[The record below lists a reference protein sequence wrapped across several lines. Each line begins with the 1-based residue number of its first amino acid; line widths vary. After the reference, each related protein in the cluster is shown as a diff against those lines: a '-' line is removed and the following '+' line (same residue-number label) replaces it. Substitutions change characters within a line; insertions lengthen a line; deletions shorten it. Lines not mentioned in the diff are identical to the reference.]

1 MKVVNGPFAAIIGG
15 AYSNKGSPMRKLL
28 LSAAA
33 TMLIAG
39 PASAADLA
47 VKAPPPGAAF
57 IASPWDGPYIGANL
71 GYGATSF
78 EETISVPGASASASE
93 HANGVVGGFQ
103 AGYNK
108 QYGTFVLGLETDF
121 ELTSISKTDAFGVTT
136 KLPWFGTTR
145 TRLGFLLNPALL
157 LYATGGVAYGRVEE
171 SVPGASVKI
180 PGVGWTAGAGLQW
193 ALTPQWSIGAEYL
206 HVELDGPSENVGG
219 ISIDTKAKTDLG
231 RATLNY
237 KF

>member
-1 MKVVNGPFAAIIGG
+1 
-15 AYSNKGSPMRKLL
+15 MRKLL
-28 LSAAA
+28 LSAVA

-47 VKAPPPGAAF
+47 VRPPPPGAAY
-57 IASPWDGPYIGANL
+57 IASPWDGLYIGGNV
-71 GYGATSF
+71 GYGETSF
-78 EETISVPGASASASE
+78 EFPGISFHG
-93 HANGVVGGFQ
+93 NGVVGGFQ
-103 AGYNK
+103 VGYNK

-121 ELTSISKTDAFGVTT
+121 DLTSIKTTNFGVTD

-145 TRLGFLLNPALL
+145 GRVGFLLNPAWL
-157 LYATGGVAYGRVEE
+157 LYATGGVAYGRLEE
-171 SVPGASVKI
+171 SGFGASVKVS
-180 PGVGWTAGAGLQW
+180 GVGWAAGAGVQY

-206 HVELDGPSENVGG
+206 HVELDHVISSGG
-219 ISIDTKAKTDLG
+219 DVTTKTDLG

>member
-1 MKVVNGPFAAIIGG
+1 MVGCHFDAITAGCSMRG
-15 AYSNKGSPMRKLL
+15 RPMRKLL

-39 PASAADLA
+39 ATDAADLA
-47 VKAPPPGAAF
+47 VKAPAPGAGY
-57 IASPWDGPYIGANL
+57 IASTWDGLYIGGNV
-71 GYGATSF
+71 GYGTTSF
-78 EETISVPGASASASE
+78 EETASVPGASASVSE
-93 HANGVVGGFQ
+93 HASGVVGGFQ

-121 ELTSISKTDAFGVTT
+121 ELTSISKTDAFGITT

-157 LYATGGVAYGRVEE
+157 LYATGGVAYGRVEQ
-171 SVPGASVKI
+171 SVPGASTKT
-180 PGVGWTAGAGLQW
+180 PGVGWTAGAGLQY

-206 HVELDGPSENVGG
+206 HVELDGPSGNVGR
-219 ISIDTKAKTDLG
+219 ISIDTKPNTHLG

>member
-1 MKVVNGPFAAIIGG
+1 
-15 AYSNKGSPMRKLL
+15 MRKLL

-39 PASAADLA
+39 PASAADLG
-47 VKAPPPGAAF
+47 VRPAPVAPAF
-57 IASPWDGPYIGANL
+57 IASPWDGPYIGVNL
-71 GYGATSF
+71 GFGTTDFDITATGLG
-78 EETISVPGASASASE
+78 TVASQ
-93 HANGVVGGFQ
+93 HADGVVGGVQ
-103 AGYNK
+103 LGYNK
-108 QYGTFVLGLETDF
+108 QFGTFVVGLETDF
-121 ELTSISKTDAFGVTT
+121 DATSIEKTDLGVTT

-145 TRLGFLLNPALL
+145 GRFGFLVNPTLL
-157 LYATGGVAYGRVEE
+157 FYGTGGVAYGRVEV

-180 PGVGWTAGAGLQW
+180 PGVGWAAGAGVQW

-206 HVELDGPSENVGG
+206 HVELDGPSASAGG
-219 ISIDTKAKTDLG
+219 ISIDTKATTDLG

>member
-1 MKVVNGPFAAIIGG
+1 
-15 AYSNKGSPMRKLL
+15 MRKLL

-47 VKAPPPGAAF
+47 VKAHPPAAAF
-57 IASPWDGPYIGANL
+57 IASPWDGLYIGANL
-71 GYGATSF
+71 GYG
-78 EETISVPGASASASE
+78 ETTFDVTASVPGASASVSE
-93 HANGVVGGFQ
+93 HANGVVGGVQ
-103 AGYNK
+103 VGYNK
-108 QYGTFVLGLETDF
+108 QFGTFVLGVETDF
-121 ELTSISKTDAFGVTT
+121 DLTSIEKTTNGVTT

-145 TRLGFLLNPALL
+145 GRLGFLVNPALL
-157 LYATGGVAYGRVEE
+157 LYGTGGVAYGRAEV

-180 PGVGWTAGAGLQW
+180 PGVGWAAGAGVQY
-193 ALTPQWSIGAEYL
+193 AFTPQWSIGAEYL
-206 HVELDGPSENVGG
+206 HVELDGPSAHIGALS
-219 ISIDTKAKTDLG
+219 ISTKATTDLG

>member
-1 MKVVNGPFAAIIGG
+1 MKVVSGPFAAIIGG
-15 AYSNKGSPMRKLL
+15 AYSKKGSPMRKLL

-47 VKAPPPGAAF
+47 VKAPPPGPAY
-57 IASPWDGPYIGANL
+57 IASPWDGLYIGGNL
-71 GYGATSF
+71 GYGETSF
-78 EETISVPGASASASE
+78 EATASIPGASATASV
-93 HANGVVGGFQ
+93 HGNGVVGGFQ

-121 ELTSISKTDAFGVTT
+121 DLTSIENTTAGVST

-145 TRLGFLLNPALL
+145 TRLGFLVNPALL
-157 LYATGGVAYGRVEE
+157 LYGTGGVAYGRVEE
-171 SVPGASVKI
+171 SVPGASVKV
-180 PGVGWTAGAGLQW
+180 PGVGWTAGAGVQY
-193 ALTPQWSIGAEYL
+193 AFTPQWSIGAEYL
-206 HVELDGPSENVGG
+206 HIELDGPSENVGG
-219 ISIDTKAKTDLG
+219 ISIDTKAKTNLG

>member
-1 MKVVNGPFAAIIGG
+1 
-15 AYSNKGSPMRKLL
+15 MRKLL

-47 VKAPPPGAAF
+47 VKAPPPGGPAY
-57 IASPWDGPYIGANL
+57 IASPWDGLYVGGNV
-71 GYGATSF
+71 GYGETSF
-78 EETISVPGASASASE
+78 EATATGFGTLASVHG
-93 HANGVVGGFQ
+93 NGVVGGFQ

-121 ELTSISKTDAFGVTT
+121 DLTSIKNTTAGVDT

-145 TRLGFLLNPALL
+145 TRLGFLVNPTLL
-157 LYATGGVAYGRVEE
+157 FYGTGGVAYGRVEE
-171 SVPGASVKI
+171 SVPGASVKV
-180 PGVGWTAGAGLQW
+180 PGVGWAAGAGIQY

-206 HVELDGPSENVGG
+206 HVELDGPSANVGG

>member
-1 MKVVNGPFAAIIGG
+1 
-15 AYSNKGSPMRKLL
+15 MRKLL

-39 PASAADLA
+39 PACAADLGVRA
-47 VKAPPPGAAF
+47 APAPAF
-57 IASPWDGPYIGANL
+57 IASPWDGLYIGGNV
-71 GYGATSF
+71 GYGETNFDVTATGF
-78 EETISVPGASASASE
+78 GTLASVHG
-93 HANGVVGGFQ
+93 NGVVGGFQ

-121 ELTSISKTDAFGVTT
+121 DLTSIENTTAGVST

-145 TRLGFLLNPALL
+145 TRLGFLVNPALL
-157 LYATGGVAYGRVEE
+157 LYGTGGVAYGRVEE
-171 SVPGASVKI
+171 SVPGASLKI
-180 PGVGWTAGAGLQW
+180 PGVGWAAGAGVQY
-193 ALTPQWSIGAEYL
+193 AFTPQWSIGAEYL
-206 HVELDGPSENVGG
+206 HVELDGPSANIGG
-219 ISIDTKAKTDLG
+219 LSVSTKATTDLG

>member
-1 MKVVNGPFAAIIGG
+1 
-15 AYSNKGSPMRKLL
+15 MRKLL

-33 TMLIAG
+33 MVLIAG
-39 PASAADLA
+39 PTYAADLA

-57 IASPWDGPYIGANL
+57 IASPWDGLYIGANL
-71 GYGATSF
+71 GYGTTDF
-78 EETISVPGASASASE
+78 DVTASGFSTSE
-93 HANGVVGGFQ
+93 HASGVVGGFQ
-103 AGYNK
+103 VGYNK

-121 ELTSISKTDAFGVTT
+121 DLTSISKTDAFGITT

-145 TRLGFLLNPALL
+145 GRVGFLVNPVLL
-157 LYATGGVAYGRVEE
+157 FYATGGVAYGRAEV

-180 PGVGWTAGAGLQW
+180 PGVGWAAGAGLQY

-206 HVELDGPSENVGG
+206 HVELDGPSANIGG
-219 ISIDTKAKTDLG
+219 ISIDTKATTDLG